1 MRDLNLP
8 ALDGCTRIIV
18 LRHTE
23 PDEQITGRCYGS
35 LDVPL
40 SPRGHQHARHL
51 ASTLDAVI
59 DTVISSPRIRASA
72 TAAAIACPRE
82 LPVLTDPR
90 LRELDFGEF
99 EGATYAAIE
108 ADHPAFWQQWMEMP
122 TSVHF
127 PGGEGHADL
136 KRRVLNCVQDIR
148 TRHAGQ
154 TTLLVTHGGVARTIL
169 AQALNMADA
178 DLFHI
183 DQHHGALNVID
194 WFAEFPVVRLL
205 NG

>member
-8 ALDGCTRIIV
+8 ALDGCTRLII

-40 SPRGHQHARHL
+40 SARGRRHARRL
-51 ASTLDAVI
+51 ASTLDGVI

-72 TAAAIACPRE
+72 TADSIARPRG
-82 LPVLTDPR
+82 LAVLTDPR

-108 ADHPAFWQQWMEMP
+108 ADHPAFWQQWMSTP
-122 TSVHF
+122 TSVQF

-136 KRRVLNCVQDIR
+136 KHRVLSCVQDVR
-148 TRHAGQ
+148 TRHAGR

-178 DLFHI
+178 DLFRI

-194 WFAEFPVVRLL
+194 WFDDFPVVRLL